1 MVMTILDSKANSLSI
16 LSVIAFSTLL
26 LFSCTDTIE
35 QKVTTANKS
44 DVKPEKDLVLV
55 CNDSFCKVNYYGPE
69 FTIHKYKL
77 IDTAHRMSNLISGEV
92 GKKLKSLFDKK
103 KYSKVD
109 LKKIR
114 MTSIDMDKL
123 GSVKLEIFIP
133 FKRVKNPCEAMTGF
147 DHSGGWDHDPEIEER
162 KQKLSRIAL
171 CEELEISP
179 LIKTPENFQEYWIQ
193 WKHKEFQANCAC
205 K

>member
-1 MVMTILDSKANSLSI
+1 MIILDSNTFFLNKLST
-16 LSVIAFSTLL
+16 IAFSTLL
-26 LFSCTDTIE
+26 LFSCTD
-35 QKVTTANKS
+35 NKE
-44 DVKPEKDLVLV
+44 DKIKKQYREIKKDLIIV
-55 CNDSFCKVNYYGPE
+55 CTDSFCSVNYSGPE
-69 FTIHKYKL
+69 FTIHKGEI

-103 KYSKVD
+103 KYTKVD

-114 MTSIDMDKL
+114 MTSIDMNNL

-133 FKRVKNPCEAMTGF
+133 FKRVKNPCEARTGF
-147 DHSGGWDHDPEIEER
+147 DHSGGWDHDPEIELR
-162 KQKLSRIAL
+162 KQQLSGIAV
-171 CEELEISP
+171 CEELEISS

>member
-1 MVMTILDSKANSLSI
+1 MITLASNSYLLTKISALTLS
-16 LSVIAFSTLL
+16 ALL
-26 LFSCTDTIE
+26 LFSCSSHKKNEVKNTKI
-35 QKVTTANKS
+35 
-44 DVKPEKDLVLV
+44 KPEKNLVLV
-55 CNDSFCKVNYYGPE
+55 CNDSFCSVNYSGPE
-69 FTIHKYKL
+69 FTIHKGEI

-103 KYSKVD
+103 KYAKVD

-114 MTSIDMDKL
+114 MTSIDMNNL

-133 FKRVKNPCEAMTGF
+133 FKRVKNPCEARTGF

-162 KQKLSRIAL
+162 KKDLSGIAL

-193 WKHKEFQANCAC
+193 WKHKDFQANCAC
-205 K
+205 N

>member
-1 MVMTILDSKANSLSI
+1 MDMTILDSKANSLSI
-16 LSVIAFSTLL
+16 LSVIAFSTVL

-35 QKVTTANKS
+35 QKVTKANKS

-55 CNDSFCKVNYYGPE
+55 CNDSFCSVNYSGPE
-69 FTIHKYKL
+69 FTIHKGEI

-92 GKKLKSLFDKK
+92 GKKLKSLFNKK
-103 KYSKVD
+103 KYAKVD

-114 MTSIDMDKL
+114 MTSIDMDNL

-133 FKRVKNPCEAMTGF
+133 FKRVKNPCEARTGF
-147 DHSGGWDHDPEIEER
+147 DHSGGWNHDPEIEER

-171 CEELEISP
+171 CE
-179 LIKTPENFQEYWIQ
+179 
-193 WKHKEFQANCAC
+193 
-205 K
+205 

>member
-1 MVMTILDSKANSLSI
+1 MDMTILDSKANSLSI
-16 LSVIAFSTLL
+16 LAGIAFSTLL
-26 LFSCTDTIE
+26 LFSCTSSSPKKE
-35 QKVTTANKS
+35 EVKTTK
-44 DVKPEKDLVLV
+44 VKPEKDLVMV
-55 CNDSFCKVNYYGPE
+55 CTDSFCKVNYSGPE
-69 FTIHKYKL
+69 FTIHKGEI

-103 KYSKVD
+103 KYAKVD
-109 LKKIR
+109 LNKIR
-114 MTSIDMDKL
+114 MTSIDMDNL

-133 FKRVKNPCEAMTGF
+133 FKRVKNPCEARTGF
-147 DHSGGWDHDPEIEER
+147 DHSGGWDHDPEIEKR
-162 KQKLSRIAL
+162 KKQLSGIAV
-171 CEELEISP
+171 CEQLEISP

>member
-1 MVMTILDSKANSLSI
+1 MDMTILDSNANSLSI
-16 LSVIAFSTLL
+16 LAGIAFSTLL
-26 LFSCTDTIE
+26 LFSCTSSSPKKE
-35 QKVTTANKS
+35 EVKTTK
-44 DVKPEKDLVLV
+44 VKPEKDLVMV
-55 CNDSFCKVNYYGPE
+55 CTDSFCKVNYSGPE
-69 FTIHKYKL
+69 FTIHKGEI

-103 KYSKVD
+103 KYAKVD

-114 MTSIDMDKL
+114 MTSIDMNNL

-133 FKRVKNPCEAMTGF
+133 FKRVKKPCEARTGF

-162 KQKLSRIAL
+162 KKQLLGIAL

>member
-1 MVMTILDSKANSLSI
+1 MIILDSNTFFLNKLST
-16 LSVIAFSTLL
+16 IAFSTLL
-26 LFSCTDTIE
+26 LFSCTD
-35 QKVTTANKS
+35 NKE
-44 DVKPEKDLVLV
+44 DKIKKQYREIKKDLIIV
-55 CNDSFCKVNYYGPE
+55 CTDSFCSVNYSGPE
-69 FTIHKYKL
+69 FTIQKGEI

-103 KYSKVD
+103 KYTKVD

-114 MTSIDMDKL
+114 MTSIDMNNL

-133 FKRVKNPCEAMTGF
+133 FKRVKNPCEARTGF
-147 DHSGGWDHDPEIEER
+147 DHSGGWDHDPEIALR
-162 KQKLSRIAL
+162 KQQLSAIAV

-193 WKHKEFQANCAC
+193 WKHKDFQANCAC
-205 K
+205 N

>member
-1 MVMTILDSKANSLSI
+1 MDMIILDSNTFFLNKLST
-16 LSVIAFSTLL
+16 IAFSTLL
-26 LFSCTDTIE
+26 LFSCTD
-35 QKVTTANKS
+35 NKE
-44 DVKPEKDLVLV
+44 DKIKKQNREIKKDLIIV
-55 CNDSFCKVNYYGPE
+55 CTDSFCSLNYSGPE
-69 FTIHKYKL
+69 FTIQKGEI

-103 KYSKVD
+103 KYAKVD

-114 MTSIDMDKL
+114 MTSIDMDNL

-133 FKRVKNPCEAMTGF
+133 FKRVKNPCEASTSF

-162 KQKLSRIAL
+162 KKKLLGIAV

-179 LIKTPENFQEYWIQ
+179 LIRTPENFQEYWIQ

>member
-1 MVMTILDSKANSLSI
+1 MIILDSKANSLSI
-16 LSVIAFSTLL
+16 LAGIAFSTLL
-26 LFSCTDTIE
+26 LFSCTSSSPKKE
-35 QKVTTANKS
+35 EVKTTK
-44 DVKPEKDLVLV
+44 VKPEKDLVMV
-55 CNDSFCKVNYYGPE
+55 CTDSFCKVNYSGPE
-69 FTIHKYKL
+69 FTIHKGEI

-92 GKKLKSLFDKK
+92 GKKLKNLYNKK
-103 KYSKVD
+103 KYAKVD

-133 FKRVKNPCEAMTGF
+133 FKRVKNPCEASTGF
-147 DHSGGWDHDPEIEER
+147 DHSGGWGHDPEIEDR
-162 KQKLSRIAL
+162 KKDLSGIAV

-193 WKHKEFQANCAC
+193 WKHKDFQANCAC

>member
-1 MVMTILDSKANSLSI
+1 MFTINLIEEFTSRNPDAVIIDKRVKEVDMREIDNNISLKSHITEIKGKKYVSLDMIS
-16 LSVIAFSTLL
+16 
-26 LFSCTDTIE
+26 
-35 QKVTTANKS
+35 
-44 DVKPEKDLVLV
+44 
-55 CNDSFCKVNYYGPE
+55 PE
-69 FTIHKYKL
+69 FTIQKGEI

-103 KYSKVD
+103 KYAKVD
-109 LKKIR
+109 LKNIR
-114 MTSIDMDKL
+114 MTSIDMDNL

-133 FKRVKNPCEAMTGF
+133 FKRVKNPCEASTSF

-162 KQKLSRIAL
+162 KKKLLGIAV

-179 LIKTPENFQEYWIQ
+179 LIRTPENFQEYWIQ

>member
-1 MVMTILDSKANSLSI
+1 MDMIILDSNSYLLTKISALTLS
-16 LSVIAFSTLL
+16 AFL
-26 LFSCTDTIE
+26 LFSCSSHKKNEVKNTNI
-35 QKVTTANKS
+35 
-44 DVKPEKDLVLV
+44 KPEKNLVLV
-55 CNDSFCKVNYYGPE
+55 CNDSFCKVNYSGPE
-69 FTIHKYKL
+69 FTIHKGEI

-103 KYSKVD
+103 KYAKVD

-114 MTSIDMDKL
+114 MTSINMDNL

-133 FKRVKNPCEAMTGF
+133 FKRVKNPCEARTGF
-147 DHSGGWDHDPEIEER
+147 DHSGGWDHDPEIEKR
-162 KQKLSRIAL
+162 KKKLSGIAV
-171 CEELEISP
+171 CEQLEISP

-193 WKHKEFQANCAC
+193 WKHKDFQANCAC

>member
-1 MVMTILDSKANSLSI
+1 MIILDSNSYLLTQISALTLS
-16 LSVIAFSTLL
+16 ALL
-26 LFSCTDTIE
+26 IFSCSSPKKEEVKNT
-35 QKVTTANKS
+35 K
-44 DVKPEKDLVLV
+44 VKPEKNLVIV
-55 CNDSFCKVNYYGPE
+55 CNDSFCKVNYSGPE
-69 FTIHKYKL
+69 FTIHKGEI

-92 GKKLKSLFDKK
+92 GKKLKILFNNK
-103 KYSKVD
+103 KYAKVD

-114 MTSIDMDKL
+114 MTSIDMDNL

-133 FKRVKNPCEAMTGF
+133 FKRVQNLCEARTGF
-147 DHSGGWDHDPEIEER
+147 DHSGGWDHDPAIEKR
-162 KQKLSRIAL
+162 KKQLLGIAV
-171 CEELEISP
+171 CEQLEISS

>member
-1 MVMTILDSKANSLSI
+1 MDMITLASNSYLLAKISALTLS
-16 LSVIAFSTLL
+16 ALL
-26 LFSCTDTIE
+26 LFSCSSPKKE
-35 QKVTTANKS
+35 EVKTTK
-44 DVKPEKDLVLV
+44 VKPEKNLVLV
-55 CNDSFCKVNYYGPE
+55 CNDSFCSVNYSGPE
-69 FTIHKYKL
+69 FTIHKGEI

-103 KYSKVD
+103 KYTKVD

-114 MTSIDMDKL
+114 MTSIDMNNL

-133 FKRVKNPCEAMTGF
+133 FKRVKKPCEARTGF

-162 KQKLSRIAL
+162 KKNLSGIAV

-193 WKHKEFQANCAC
+193 WKHKDFQANCAC
-205 K
+205 N

>member
-1 MVMTILDSKANSLSI
+1 MIILDSNSYLLTKISALTLS
-16 LSVIAFSTLL
+16 ALL
-26 LFSCTDTIE
+26 LFSCSSPKKE
-35 QKVTTANKS
+35 EVKTTK
-44 DVKPEKDLVLV
+44 VKPEKDLVMV
-55 CNDSFCKVNYYGPE
+55 CTDSFCKVNYSGPE
-69 FTIHKYKL
+69 FTIHKGEI

-103 KYSKVD
+103 KYTKVD

-114 MTSIDMDKL
+114 MTSIDMDNL

-133 FKRVKNPCEAMTGF
+133 FKRVKNPCEARTGF

-162 KQKLSRIAL
+162 KKQLLGIAL

>member
-1 MVMTILDSKANSLSI
+1 MDMTILDSKANSLSI
-16 LSVIAFSTLL
+16 LAGIAFSTLL
-26 LFSCTDTIE
+26 LFSCTSNSPKKEEVKTS
-35 QKVTTANKS
+35 K
-44 DVKPEKDLVLV
+44 VKPEKDLVMV
-55 CNDSFCKVNYYGPE
+55 CTDSFCKVNYSGPE
-69 FTIHKYKL
+69 FTIHKGEI

-103 KYSKVD
+103 KYAKVD

-114 MTSIDMDKL
+114 MTSIDMDNL
-123 GSVKLEIFIP
+123 CSVKLEIFIP
-133 FKRVKNPCEAMTGF
+133 FKRVKNPCEARTGF
-147 DHSGGWDHDPEIEER
+147 DHSGGWDHDPEIEKR
-162 KQKLSRIAL
+162 KKKLSGIAV
-171 CEELEISP
+171 CEQLEISS